1 MPTRRVLGVVIA
13 AVTAAML
20 FFVSALPAWAA
31 DSMMLTFVRHGE
43 SEANAAGVID
53 TSVPGPHLT
62 ELGRQQAE
70 AVADELAGNNYDGVY
85 ASSMIRTQET
95 AAPLADRLGQSIV
108 VLPGLREI
116 DAGVFEGQSE
126 DEGLGRIGYVLA
138 PVAWTLGARFVPVLG
153 ADDGNAFDARV
164 DDAIETIYDSGDRN
178 AVAFSHGATIM
189 FWTLMNVD
197 NPDLGLLLSHP
208 LPNTGVVVITGNPED
223 GWTLVDWDGVQVAAV
238 PSLATKLFVNVRN
251 VVTAPQT
258 AAYRIGQAFATG
270 DITTIATAIRDG
282 IVDITTKVIEF
293 VPRVVRDVVDS
304 LDGSTPVQSDQPASP
319 SPETVSALTVRETK
333 SAEKPEPEKAV
344 TATEKSNGATD
355 LTDGNKVEP
364 GERTTTSTVD
374 DQSDEV
380 VTEINEVTDET
391 STDPSGDDSDNTD
404 DTDDTDA
411 AEAADDTGSEEPA
424 AA

>member
-1 MPTRRVLGVVIA
+1 MPTRRFLNVAIA
-13 AVTAAML
+13 AVTAAL
-20 FFVSALPAWAA
+20 LLFVSVLPAWAA
-31 DSMMLTFVRHGE
+31 ESMTLTFVRHGE

-53 TSVPGPHLT
+53 TSVPGPNLT
-62 ELGRQQAE
+62 ELGQQQAA
-70 AVADELAGNNYDGVY
+70 AVAVTLAANDYDGVY
-85 ASSMIRTQET
+85 ASSMVRTQQT
-95 AAPLADRLGQSIV
+95 AVPLAELLGQPIV

-116 DAGVFEGQSE
+116 SAGVFEGQSE

-138 PVAWTLGARFVPVLG
+138 PVAWTLGARFLPVLG
-153 ADDGNAFDARV
+153 AEDGNAFDARV
-164 DDAIETIYDSGDRN
+164 DEAVQTVYDSGDRN

-223 GWTLVDWDGVQVAAV
+223 GWTLVDWDGVPVAAE
-238 PSLATKLFVNVRN
+238 PSLPTKLFVDVRN

-258 AAYRIGQAFATG
+258 AAYRIGQALATG
-270 DITTIATAIRDG
+270 DLATVATAIRDG

-304 LDGSTPVQSDQPASP
+304 LDGSAPVQSDQPATLTR
-319 SPETVSALTVRETK
+319 ETVNAEFESGTDSADAPAEEKPEAPRAVTL
-333 SAEKPEPEKAV
+333 AEKP
-344 TATEKSNGATD
+344 NGATD

-364 GERTTTSTVD
+364 GETTASSSVD
-374 DQSDEV
+374 DQSDDA
-380 VTEINEVTDET
+380 VTEINEVTDEVG
-391 STDPSGDDSDNTD
+391 TDPSTD
-404 DTDDTDA
+404 DTA
-411 AEAADDTGSEEPA
+411 AADADADTGSAEQA